1 MQAEKEG
8 WGHMGFLKSIKQA
21 FRPGGKSGADI
32 KPRENSNPETV
43 MHHDNNFLPDSAGLY
58 PSEIL
63 LLFYVKKYK
72 VWPKYFSGKPI
83 PKFWEYK
90 YGVHDIL
97 GMMKSLESRGFIE
110 NGSLTDSGENEILR
124 NPYVLYIHQNEW
136 VGISMRKMN
145 AIMTKNENMKYR
157 DVIWGEMNQSS
168 LEYIQKHE
176 YGLYRNTRFS
186 MSRFLKEEG
195 KFLPALSML
204 CEVIYFDLNMDLE
217 PLIAPGVINELRL
230 LSGSIGISND
240 DLSSFISDA
249 VKKLSIPARNYPT
262 EKIVEFIV
270 MAAHSDTPA
279 SELRFEYSK

>member
-1 MQAEKEG
+1 
-8 WGHMGFLKSIKQA
+8 MGFLKSIKKA
-21 FRPGGKSGADI
+21 FSPRGKSSVDV
-32 KPRENSNPETV
+32 KLCENSNP
-43 MHHDNNFLPDSAGLY
+43 DNAMYCDNHFLPDSAGLY

-72 VWPKYFSGKPI
+72 AWSKYFSGNPI

-110 NGSLTDSGENEILR
+110 NGSLTDSGEKEILR
-124 NPYVLYIHQNEW
+124 NPYVLYIHQHEW
-136 VGISMRKMN
+136 VGISMKKMN
-145 AIMTKNENMKYR
+145 ALMAKNQNMKYR
-157 DVIWGEMNQSS
+157 DVIWGEMNRSS
-168 LEYIQKHE
+168 LEHIQQHE

-195 KFLPALSML
+195 RLLPALSML
-204 CEVIYFDLNMDLE
+204 CEVIYFDLNMDSE

-230 LSGSIGISND
+230 LSGSIGMSND
-240 DLSSFISDA
+240 ELSSFISDA
-249 VKKLSIPARNYPT
+249 VKKLSIPEKNYPT

-270 MAAHSDTPA
+270 TAAHSDTPA
-279 SELRFEYSK
+279 SELWIDGNGMTKG